1 MIRIRAVVTNAE
13 VDAARLL
20 FREYEASLDFSLCFQ
35 SFEEELASLPGVYAP
50 PKGRLLLAWHDS
62 ELAGCIALKLIATD
76 VCEMKRLYVRPPF
89 RALKIGRMLAEE
101 LIEQAR
107 AIGYRAMRLDTVPS
121 KMGAAV
127 KLYRSLGFVETT
139 PYYDNPLPEVLYM
152 EMELTRSITS

>member
-1 MIRIRAVVTNAE
+1 MLRIRAVVTNAE

-35 SFEEELASLPGVYAP
+35 SFEEELASLPGIYAP
-50 PKGRLLLAWHDS
+50 PRGRLLLAWHD
-62 ELAGCIALKLIATD
+62 EQLAGCIALKPIQTD
-76 VCEMKRLYVRPPF
+76 VCEMKRLYVRPEF

-107 AIGYRAMRLDTVPS
+107 TMGYRAMRLDTVPS

-127 KLYRSLGFVETT
+127 ALYRRLGFVETT

-152 EMELTRSITS
+152 ELRLRT